1 MSPAMRSILIYTLIL
16 LFIGCA
22 SNNVGT
28 YNKIDKKEMEQSFDK
43 YMGTPY
49 KWGGSEAQVGV
60 DCSGLTSG
68 VFADQG
74 VIIPRTS
81 RLQYTVGDAVSKN
94 QLKYGDLVF
103 FDTLNKG
110 VSHVGVYI
118 GDDQMVHASSS
129 QGVTVTP
136 ITTDYWK
143 KRYIGAR
150 RLTGSDL
157 AAGEVQGERH
167 LIPSSY
173 PFMIRRMIDIPTT
186 DIIENRFIGLDVQ
199 NDIGGN
205 LRTGAAF
212 SLWNFWEIGAELQVN
227 EFLGEQT
234 ENFGFE
240 APFVYTKIRL
250 WQQKGVIPSLAVGA
264 ESMSRKWALDNDE
277 LNIELAEK
285 ADTTVYEWSPPKNA
299 YLAATYKYDK
309 VKFTNL
315 GRGRVTGGLAL
326 TDLYHYHNQDTTSI
340 WDGKGNMFFF
350 LGVEQQLTKKFIII
364 TELDNLFL
372 KDVKGSLNMG
382 FQLALNNASSIS
394 YTWRNIGSKKREL
407 HRAMQFSY
415 ILEY

>member
-1 MSPAMRSILIYTLIL
+1 MPSAVRSALIYALAIFL
-16 LFIGCA
+16 AGCA

-28 YNKIDKKEMEQSFDK
+28 YNKIDKKDMESSFDK

-49 KWGGSEAQVGV
+49 KWGGTEPRVGV

-68 VFADQG
+68 VYADQG

-94 QLKYGDLVF
+94 QLQYGDLVF

-118 GDDQMVHASSS
+118 GNDKMVHASSS
-129 QGVTVTP
+129 KGVTVTP

-150 RLTGSDL
+150 RLTGSNL

-167 LIPSSY
+167 LLPSSY

-186 DIIENRFIGLDVQ
+186 DVIENRFVGLDVQ

-205 LRTGAAF
+205 LRVGAAF
-212 SLWNFWEIGAELQVN
+212 SLWNFWELGGELQVN

-240 APFVYTKIRL
+240 APFLYTKVRF
-250 WQQKGVIPSLAVGA
+250 WQQKGMIPSLAFGA
-264 ESMSRKWALDNDE
+264 ESMSRKWALETKE
-277 LNIELAEK
+277 LDLDIPADT
-285 ADTTVYEWSPPKNA
+285 DTTVYEWSPPKNA
-299 YLAATYKYDK
+299 YIAATYKYDK

-315 GRGRVTGGLAL
+315 GRGRMTGGLAV
-326 TDLYHYHNQDTTSI
+326 TDLYHYHNKDTTSI
-340 WDGKGNMFFF
+340 WNGKGNLFLF
-350 LGVEQQLTKKFIII
+350 LGVEQQITKKIIII

-372 KDVKGSLNMG
+372 KDVRASLNMG
-382 FQLALNNASSIS
+382 FQFALNNASSIS
-394 YTWRNIGSKKREL
+394 YTWRNMGSKRRDL